1 MIKDGLQ
8 YLLAAA
14 ISTAL
19 IVTASIVLDEPTG
32 RANPDRDD
40 TRLERVLDV
49 QLPTL

>member
-19 IVTASIVLDEPTG
+19 IVTASIVLDEPAG

-40 TRLERVLDV
+40 TRLERVVDV
-49 QLPTL
+49 ELPTL